1 MSAVPRPG
9 LSSETPDIEE
19 AIQRHLFP
27 ILILALLSDGCS
39 TAQNRHVSNVWRCPM
54 LGGTHTRAFTLQD
67 QEVTMIN
74 SLLNKLSPTEIR
86 AVLSKDFH

>member
-1 MSAVPRPG
+1 MAVTDAIKLMTPVYKCRAVPRPG

-39 TAQNRHVSNVWRCPM
+39 TAQNRHVSVKRCLTVSNAWR
-54 LGGTHTRAFTLQD
+54 G
-67 QEVTMIN
+67 
-74 SLLNKLSPTEIR
+74 SL
-86 AVLSKDFH
+86 